1 LTILQYLNYNEINN
15 KNRNSI
21 SHYAAVAIC
30 ILPNDKIVYIKRQDT
45 MPTHKG
51 QIAFPGGKAQAE
63 DKDIV
68 DTAVRET
75 KEELLLPSSYLEP
88 IGILSGFDTREFEF
102 PVYPVVCKLES
113 VNLLDFNNTEVQKV
127 YSVDITYLND
137 PSNWVYRGWYDSDW
151 IVKIEEDI
159 LWGATARMTL
169 ELFQLRLD

>member
-1 LTILQYLNYNEINN
+1 
-15 KNRNSI
+15 
-21 SHYAAVAIC
+21 
-30 ILPNDKIVYIKRQDT
+30 

-75 KEELLLPSSYLEP
+75 K
-88 IGILSGFDTREFEF
+88 EF

-137 PSNWVYRGWYDSDW
+137 LSNWVYRGWYDSDW

-159 LWGATARMTL
+159 LWGATAGMTL